1 MSREWF
7 TVESI
12 DESTYV
18 ISEYMHWEEPHS
30 YLLVGA
36 ERALLIDS
44 GLGIDDISAVVNSL
58 TDKPIICAATHA
70 HWDHIGGHRHFSD
83 IRCHKAEK
91 TWLEGK
97 FPLSVQ
103 TVHSMLPE
111 EFDRESYEIYSG
123 EASSLLKD
131 REIIDLG
138 GRQICVL
145 HTPGHSPG
153 HLCFWEGER
162 GYLFAGDLIYM
173 GILYAN
179 YPSTDPKAYLDSLNK
194 LCALPIKRIFPG
206 HHSLCISPEMA
217 IDVRNGLR
225 KLDEKGLLRHGGG
238 EHRFDGWSIIM

>member
-1 MSREWF
+1 MRREWF
-7 TVESI
+7 TLDSI
-12 DESTYV
+12 DDNTYI
-18 ISEYMHWEEPHS
+18 ISEYQHWEETHS
-30 YLLVGA
+30 YLLVGR

-44 GLGIDDISAVVNSL
+44 GLGIGDISAVVRSL

-83 IRCHKAEK
+83 IRCHETEK

-97 FPLSVQ
+97 LPLPLKMVR
-103 TVHSMLPE
+103 SMLPE

-123 EASSLLKD
+123 GASAFLSD

-138 GRQICVL
+138 GRQIRVL

-162 GYLFAGDLIYM
+162 GYLFSGDLVYK

-179 YPSTDPKAYLDSLNK
+179 YPSTDPKAYLDSLSK
-194 LCALPIKRIFPG
+194 ICTLPIKRIFPG
-206 HHSLCISPEMA
+206 HHSLYIGPELA
-217 IDVRNGLR
+217 IGMRNALR
-225 KLDEKGLLRHGGG
+225 KLDEKGLLRHGSG